1 MKLKRLFIF
10 IGGLTIFST
19 IATGC
24 SIENSQQQIE
34 VHTTKNPDASETLE
48 LQPEADLF
56 QWGDVIYIADV
67 DWVQE
72 LELSKGIEIGEIAK
86 NTSNPKDFTNGTA
99 NKLPI
104 GTKIYEPLEK
114 NGPIYI
120 VVVNGKEI
128 RYLGLLEG

>member
-67 DWVQE
+67 DWVQG

-104 GTKIYEPLEK
+104 GAKIYEPLEK